1 MMMMGFGVFVF
12 LVIGIIAW
20 QMIDKNQKIDPLR
33 KEKRKAMPQTA
44 HEILDERYANDE
56 ITREE
61 YLTIVE
67 DIESDQQ
74 YQ

>member
-1 MMMMGFGVFVF
+1 MMMGFGVFVF

-20 QMIDKNQKIDPLR
+20 QILDKNQTIDQLR
-33 KEKRKAMPQTA
+33 KEKRKGMPQSA
-44 HEILDERYANDE
+44 QEILNERYANGE

-61 YLTIVE
+61 YLRIVE

>member
-1 MMMMGFGVFVF
+1 MMMGFGVFVF

-20 QMIDKNQKIDPLR
+20 QILDKNQKIDQPR
-33 KEKRKAMPQTA
+33 KEKRKGMPQSA
-44 HEILDERYANDE
+44 QEILNERYANDE

-61 YLTIVE
+61 YLRIVE